1 MNTNS
6 QPSFVFSLSSSH
18 WHGLEQSAHFLVCQ
32 VLTKS
37 LLPVDLGVLKQS
49 WQTGS
54 LFYPPGDVPTPPSSY
69 GLFPLFSAGLGSM
82 AAVWTAP
89 CGGRLISSA
98 MATGPSSW
106 VLFCIIDRMGFL
118 RKCARKG
125 ISVGVSDRGWTLALP
140 FQFCDFWWVTQLSP
154 SSENGS
160 ADGHPPID
168 VLWAWTKDACI
179 RHRSAVGPRGLLLPP
194 FTRLP
199 VSVACRV
206 SG

>member
-69 GLFPLFSAGLGSM
+69 GLFLLFSAGLGSM
-82 AAVWTAP
+82 AAVWMAP

-125 ISVGVSDRGWTLALP
+125 ISVGVSLTG
-140 FQFCDFWWVTQLSP
+140 
-154 SSENGS
+154 
-160 ADGHPPID
+160 
-168 VLWAWTKDACI
+168 
-179 RHRSAVGPRGLLLPP
+179 VGPWPCPFSSVTSDGWHSFLPP
-194 FTRLP
+194 LKMGVLMATP
-199 VSVACRV
+199 Q
-206 SG
+206 